1 MGATMGK
8 QRSAARKMA
17 KQGKGE
23 WREINPP
30 DPRLYPSLAG
40 SRAMMN
46 NLHMVVIKDV
56 ETTQGVVR
64 HLHIQRLDRR
74 PIHKWESLQQVK
86 NEICGVQAE
95 AVEIYPPQDEV
106 VNAYNH
112 YHLWVLPEGI
122 KMPFG
127 LRRSPA

>member
-1 MGATMGK
+1 MGK

-23 WREINPP
+23 WREIAPP
-30 DPRLYPSLAG
+30 DPRQYPDLAG
-40 SRAMMN
+40 SRAVTN
-46 NLHMVVIKDV
+46 NIHMVIIKEV
-56 ETTQGVVR
+56 ETPQGVVQ

-74 PIHKWESLQQVK
+74 PIHKWESLQQIK
-86 NEICGVQAE
+86 NEICGAQAE
-95 AVEIYPPQDEV
+95 AVEIYPPQSEV
-106 VNAYNH
+106 VNSCHH

-127 LRRSPA
+127 LGRNAT